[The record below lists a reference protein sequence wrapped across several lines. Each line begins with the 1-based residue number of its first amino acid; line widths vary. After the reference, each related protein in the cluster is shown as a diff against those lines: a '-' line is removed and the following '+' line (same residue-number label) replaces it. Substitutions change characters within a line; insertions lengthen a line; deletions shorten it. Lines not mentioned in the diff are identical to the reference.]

1 MKALWIEGPG
11 RIALRD
17 VPAPV
22 PPAGECLIRLRQ
34 AGICRTDQELL
45 AGYAGFSG
53 IPGHEFVG
61 VVEDGPA
68 ELRGRRVVGEI
79 NVPRDLACYA
89 QPGFDPRHHPE
100 RTVLGIRERPG
111 AFAELLCLPP
121 QNLLPVPDE
130 VSDDQAV
137 FVEPVAAAMAIREQL
152 ALRPGA
158 RALVIGDGKL
168 GLLIAQVLVDAGQ
181 RTTLHGRHHDKLA
194 LARGWGV
201 STRRI
206 GRDRDIDGAMGDP
219 GDEPGGHAGG
229 EPGTEADRFPLVVE
243 ATGSP
248 AGFEAALALVQP
260 RGTIV
265 LKSTYAPGH
274 MPAID
279 TTRIVVDELRIQGS
293 RCGRFAPALACLA
306 GGRLDVTSLIGERYP
321 LAQGVAAFAA
331 AARPGARKV
340 LLGAC
345 SA

>member
-1 MKALWIEGPG
+1 MKALWIDGPG

-22 PPAGECLIRLRQ
+22 PPAGECRIRLRQ

-68 ELRGRRVVGEI
+68 DLRGRRVVGEI
-79 NVPRDLACYA
+79 NVPRDLACYG
-89 QPGFDPRHHPE
+89 QPGFDPRHHPD

-152 ALRPGA
+152 ALRPGE

-168 GLLIAQVLVDAGQ
+168 GLLITQVLVDAGQ
-181 RTTLHGRHHDKLA
+181 RTTLHGRHDRKLA

-206 GRDRDIDGAMGDP
+206 DRDQAIDRFIGDP
-219 GDEPGGHAGG
+219 GENPGG
-229 EPGTEADRFPLVVE
+229 EPGNEADRFPLVVE

-265 LKSTYAPGH
+265 LKSTYAPGQ

-306 GGRLDVTSLIGERYP
+306 EGRLDVTSLIGERFP
-321 LAQGVAAFAA
+321 LAEGVAAFAA

-340 LLGAC
+340 LLVPGP
-345 SA
+345 